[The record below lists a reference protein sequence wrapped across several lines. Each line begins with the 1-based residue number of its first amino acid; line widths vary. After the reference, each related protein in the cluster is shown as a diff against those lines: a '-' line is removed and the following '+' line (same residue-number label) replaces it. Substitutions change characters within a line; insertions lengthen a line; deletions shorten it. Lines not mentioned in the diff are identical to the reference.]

1 MANQTAYTS
10 LTLPEIA
17 RSSLAQDNL
26 QEYTIPWTVFRV
38 WDAVGTLL
46 PVTAGTDDLALIPGT
61 WATNSPAI
69 KTSDASGTSIAQY
82 AWFEFSLPPEY
93 VAAQRVYIR
102 FRAKVAANV
111 NVAQTID
118 VVAYE
123 SDNETLISADLVT
136 TAAQSLTTAYANYD
150 FVLTPASLVAGD
162 RLVCRLH
169 VAMNDTGAAN
179 ASIGTVG
186 KVSFLCDI
194 KG

>member
-1 MANQTAYTS
+1 MTQTAYTNV
-10 LTLPEIA
+10 TLPDILRA
-17 RSSLAQDNL
+17 SLSQDNL
-26 QEYTIPWTVFRV
+26 QEYPIPWTAFRV

-46 PVTAGTDDLALIPGT
+46 PTTAGTDDLALIPGT

-69 KTSDASGTSIAQY
+69 KTSDASGASIAQF
-82 AWFEFSLPPEY
+82 AWFSFALPPEY
-93 VAAQRVYIR
+93 VTGQRVYIR
-102 FRAKVAANV
+102 CRAKVAANV

-123 SDNETLISADLVT
+123 SDNETLISADLVS
-136 TAAQSLTTAYANYD
+136 TAAQTLTTSYANYD
-150 FVLTPASLVAGD
+150 FVLTPTSLAPGD
-162 RLVCRLH
+162 VLVCRLH
-169 VAMNDTGAAN
+169 VAMNDTGATN